1 MQNGNDD
8 IPYWVLVSV
17 LFSTHPLSESL
28 ALALHSVAF
37 ELYRA
42 GGSSAQLD
50 RDDAHGEVRNLKK
63 DALLGTV
70 GGPVF
75 EAELETPRGKGLVR
89 FLLTRQGLE
98 LQSQRQAAAVPRQ
111 SMMN

>member
-1 MQNGNDD
+1 MADGGDD

-17 LFSTHPLSESL
+17 LFSTHPLSEAP
-28 ALALHSVAF
+28 ALALHRIAF
-37 ELYRA
+37 DLYRT
-42 GGSSAQLD
+42 GGTLGQLD

-63 DALLGTV
+63 EALMGTI

-75 EAELETPRGKGLVR
+75 EADLETPRGKGLVR

-98 LQSQRQAAAVPRQ
+98 MCSQAEAKRLPT
-111 SMMN
+111 MLN